1 MEEIFTYVS
10 AIEKTVT
17 VSLGTETNNITI
29 GDLTAKYT
37 KEGYSGIKWI
47 DMPSDEGFGKLI
59 EVTSIG
65 IGDQSEDREDDS
77 EETFPAAL
85 TLSASYISFP
95 EGVIEKDIITM
106 LKKFLVILLICRDLF
121 TN

>member
-77 EETFPAAL
+77 EEIFPAAL

-106 LKKFLVILLICRDLF
+106 LKK
-121 TN
+121 

>member
-1 MEEIFTYVS
+1 M
-10 AIEKTVT
+10 
-17 VSLGTETNNITI
+17 SLGKDNNNITI

-59 EVTSIG
+59 EITSIG

-77 EETFPAAL
+77 DETIPAAL
-85 TLSASYISFP
+85 TLSASYISLP
-95 EGVIEKDIITM
+95 EKVIEKDIIAV
-106 LKKFLVILLICRDLF
+106 LKK
-121 TN
+121 